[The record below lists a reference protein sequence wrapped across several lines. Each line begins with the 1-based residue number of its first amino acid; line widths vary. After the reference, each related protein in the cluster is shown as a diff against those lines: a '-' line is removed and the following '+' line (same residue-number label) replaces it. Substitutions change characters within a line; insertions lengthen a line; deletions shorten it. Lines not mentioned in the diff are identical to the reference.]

1 MAIEKQYLDQLA
13 ERNNLLLALWN
24 RLSTLCGADFM
35 QKNSLVDDQLPSVEV
50 ISRNLVGFSR
60 NMNLAVRTVEVL
72 VGGFRS
78 RIRDVEKNLWKD
90 FQTLEHAIDVR
101 TKRIDH
107 LEKMVAQQTK
117 ERLES
122 VPSAASST
130 TLQPTNN
137 EERSK
142 RSVSRSSSRSG
153 GHTSRSEELTKLKSE
168 NRLLKAELQFAR
180 HSSPIR
186 PRSQK
191 GSIDSGSSIPGV
203 LPGIGSVPRSPPG
216 MSGIPPRDS
225 SHRASMTAT
234 LMRHHSTSA
243 VEGYNSPTDTQRD
256 QQKFQ
261 REQNLPN
268 LQESPTRRAS
278 SFIPSA
284 PLGSS
289 GQPIVAMNMPIQPLQ
304 PSEQRWIHRLKE
316 LERRLK
322 AEREARLLDRSGA
335 RKRLEEGKA
344 ENEELRM
351 QLERE
356 RERGRA
362 GSLDSMGVRPSTRD
376 GGGTRL
382 ERDFVEEE
390 ESDVEVERD
399 D

>member
-1 MAIEKQYLDQLA
+1 MAIEKQYLDQLT

-122 VPSAASST
+122 GLPSVIPPIAS
-130 TLQPTNN
+130 LQPTGGDD
-137 EERSK
+137 RGK
-142 RSVSRSSSRSG
+142 RSPGVSRSSSRSG
-153 GHTSRSEELTKLKSE
+153 GHTSRSEEITKLKNE
-168 NRLLKAELQFAR
+168 NKLLKAELQFAR
-180 HSSPIR
+180 HSSPTR
-186 PRSQK
+186 PRSQR
-191 GSIDSGSSIPGV
+191 GSIDSGSSMTGVIPGAA
-203 LPGIGSVPRSPPG
+203 PKSPPG
-216 MSGIPPRDS
+216 MTGIPPRDS

-243 VEGYNSPTDTQRD
+243 VEGYNPQTDTYRD
-256 QQKFQ
+256 QQKLQ
-261 REQNLPN
+261 REQALPN
-268 LQESPTRRAS
+268 LPESPSRRAS
-278 SFIPSA
+278 SFIPS
-284 PLGSS
+284 PPRGPMGSN
-289 GQPIVAMNMPIQPLQ
+289 GQPITAMQMPIQPLQ

-362 GSLDSMGVRPSTRD
+362 GSMDSMSMGARPGTRD
-376 GGGTRL
+376 GGMRL
-382 ERDFVEEE
+382 ERDFVGEEE
-390 ESDVEVERD
+390 EEE
-399 D
+399 

>member
-1 MAIEKQYLDQLA
+1 MAIEKQYLDQLT

-122 VPSAASST
+122 GPPAAVPPNATLQAASGDD
-130 TLQPTNN
+130 
-137 EERSK
+137 RGK
-142 RSVSRSSSRSG
+142 RSPGASRSSSRSG
-153 GHTSRSEELTKLKSE
+153 GHTSRSEEITKLKNE

-180 HSSPIR
+180 HSSPTR
-186 PRSQK
+186 PRSQR
-191 GSIDSGSSIPGV
+191 GSIDSGSSMTGVIPGA
-203 LPGIGSVPRSPPG
+203 VPRSPPG
-216 MSGIPPRDS
+216 MTGIPPRDS

-243 VEGYNSPTDTQRD
+243 VEGYNPPTDAQRD

-261 REQNLPN
+261 RESALPN

-278 SFIPSA
+278 SFIPQGPIGA
-284 PLGSS
+284 N
-289 GQPIVAMNMPIQPLQ
+289 GQPITAMQMPIQPLQ

-362 GSLDSMGVRPSTRD
+362 GSLESMGGRPGTRD
-376 GGGTRL
+376 SGGMRL
-382 ERDFVEEE
+382 ERDFVGEEE
-390 ESDVEVERD
+390 E
-399 D
+399 

>member
-1 MAIEKQYLDQLA
+1 MAIEKQYIDQLS

-50 ISRNLVGFSR
+50 ISRNLAGFSR

-78 RIRDVEKNLWKD
+78 RIRDVEKSLWKD
-90 FQTLEHAIDVR
+90 FQTLEHAIEVR

-122 VPSAASST
+122 APPAPAPPSASSSA
-130 TLQPTNN
+130 TLLPTSG
-137 EERSK
+137 EERGK

-153 GHTSRSEELTKLKSE
+153 HTSRSEEITKLQNQIK
-168 NRLLKAELQFAR
+168 LLKAELQFAR
-180 HSSPIR
+180 GQSPSRPPTRSHSHR
-186 PRSQK
+186 
-191 GSIDSGSSIPGV
+191 GSVDSGNSITGI
-203 LPGIGSVPRSPPG
+203 LPGIGGVPRSPPG
-216 MSGIPPRDS
+216 VTSIPPRDS
-225 SHRASMTAT
+225 SHRASMTST

-243 VEGYNSPTDTQRD
+243 VEGYIPPADRDRD

-261 REQNLPN
+261 RDQALPG
-268 LQESPTRRAS
+268 LQESPTRRTS
-278 SFIPSA
+278 SFVTASQIPS
-284 PLGSS
+284 LGTN
-289 GQPIVAMNMPIQPLQ
+289 GQPIQVLNMPIQPLQ

-344 ENEELRM
+344 ENEELRLL
-351 QLERE
+351 LERE

-362 GSLDSMGVRPSTRD
+362 SLDGVREAPGFASD
-376 GGGTRL
+376 EGQDEGGV
-382 ERDFVEEE
+382 D
-390 ESDVEVERD
+390 
-399 D
+399 